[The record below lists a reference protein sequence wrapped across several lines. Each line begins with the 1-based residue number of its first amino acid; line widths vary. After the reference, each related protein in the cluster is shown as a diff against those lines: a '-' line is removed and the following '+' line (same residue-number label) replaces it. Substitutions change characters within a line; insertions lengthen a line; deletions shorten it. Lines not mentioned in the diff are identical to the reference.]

1 MRESNEMPESQH
13 TEYKQSWRDEYLKW
27 VSGFANAEGG
37 VMVIGRDD
45 ADRVVGVSDAKKLL
59 EDIPNKVQ
67 DLLGI
72 LVEVNLKS
80 ESGLDYLEIAVE
92 PYPYPISHK
101 GRYDQRSGSTLQE
114 LKGAALDR
122 FILRKQG
129 KTWDGVPVPG
139 VGIDDLSGAVI
150 KNFRQLATSSG
161 RLERKLLEEPDP
173 ILIEKL
179 KLTEGDY
186 LKRAA
191 VLLFHE
197 DPERFVTGAFVK
209 IGFFRSE
216 SDLAYHDE
224 IHGDLCT
231 QTSGAVDLIRTK
243 YLKAAIHYE
252 GLQRIE
258 TYPVPYDALR
268 EAVLNA
274 LIHRDYAVTA
284 PVQIKVFADR
294 LKIWNPAVL
303 PEGWNLE
310 KLLGDHASHP
320 YNPDIA
326 NAFFRAGEIESW
338 GRGIQ
343 RIFEACRKNGAPEPL
358 VSLDGHD
365 LWTEFPF
372 SPNYLKDTQ
381 LDFSRSKRKMPNG
394 CEVTPLMSQSAATTE
409 CKSTINNFANSRIS
423 TCQMVGYQTLQ
434 WVRTANPRQ
443 DPEPRIM
450 VFFSFL
456 FYKRQLGAHKRCQNF
471 LLSQGK

>member
-1 MRESNEMPESQH
+1 MRENQNIEF
-13 TEYKQSWRDEYLKW
+13 KQTWRDEYLKW
-27 VSGFANAEGG
+27 ISGFANADGG
-37 VMVIGRDD
+37 VLVIGRDD
-45 ADRVVGVSDAKKLL
+45 AGKVVGIRDAGKLL

-72 LVEVNLKS
+72 LVEVNLRT
-80 ESGLDYLEIAVE
+80 ESPLNYLEIKVE

-101 GRYDQRSGSTLQE
+101 GRYYQRSGSTLQE

-129 KTWDGVPVPG
+129 KTWDGVPVPY
-139 VGIDDLSGAVI
+139 VGIDDLSVVAI
-150 KNFRQLATSSG
+150 TNFRKLASSSG
-161 RLERKLLEEPDP
+161 RLERKLLDEPDP

-179 KLTEGDY
+179 KLTEGEY

-197 DPERFVTGAFVK
+197 DPERYVTGAFVK

-216 SDLAYHDE
+216 SDLVYHDE
-224 IHGDLCT
+224 IHGDLFSQSA
-231 QTSGAVDLIRTK
+231 QTVDLIRTK

-258 TYPVPYDALR
+258 TFPVPYDALR

-274 LIHRDYAVTA
+274 LIHRDYTVTA
-284 PVQIKVFADR
+284 PIQIKVFADR

-303 PEGWNLE
+303 PEGWDLA

-320 YNPDIA
+320 FNPDIA

-343 RIFEACRKNGAPEPL
+343 RIFEACRQNATPEPII
-358 VSLDGHD
+358 SLYRAR
-365 LWTEFPF
+365 P
-372 SPNYLKDTQ
+372 
-381 LDFSRSKRKMPNG
+381 LD
-394 CEVTPLMSQSAATTE
+394 
-409 CKSTINNFANSRIS
+409 RI
-423 TCQMVGYQTLQ
+423 
-434 WVRTANPRQ
+434 R
-443 DPEPRIM
+443 
-450 VFFSFL
+450 VFT
-456 FYKRQLGAHKRCQNF
+456 
-471 LLSQGK
+471 